1 MKVFESS
8 RIQSVVSS
16 TFNNVKIVGS
26 YQYVT
31 LNLVVKL
38 KDGTLKD
45 IIRITTYLSK
55 SRLVGKLILDELEE
69 LRMVDYEE

>member
-1 MKVFESS
+1 MKVFDSS
-8 RIQSVVSS
+8 KIQSVMSS
-16 TFNNVKIVGS
+16 TFSNVKIVGS

-38 KDGTLKD
+38 KDGTLKN

-69 LRMVDYEE
+69 LKTIDYDG